1 MSPVF
6 KLSMVAV
13 AITLAACATQES
25 PSASQPGSQAISQP
39 ELQPTPPVAVE
50 PAKTS
55 PPSAPLSDKRVA
67 ESVVSPVLVRSVA
80 PPHPAVAAAPAPAPS
95 PAPAPAIA
103 GAANQV
109 TRAVAPQAY
118 LPAPHVMPHPVPHVQ
133 PNTAKYDQFADN
145 PWRITSEAP
154 LSTFSANVDTGS
166 YANVRRFINRGQL
179 PPKDAVRVEELVNY
193 FSYQFNTTSDHQR
206 RSEHP
211 FLVRTELS
219 PSPWNKDRLIA
230 RVHLQAKDAAKV
242 TLPPANLVFL
252 VDVSGSMGPA
262 DRLPLVQSAIKLLS
276 TQLREQDR
284 LSIVSYANGTRLVL
298 PPTPGNQRSV
308 IAQAVDSL
316 VASGGTHGEAGIRM
330 AYAQAKESF
339 ISGGINR
346 VLLATDGDLNIG
358 VTDRNELKTLVEGE
372 RKKGVSLTTLG
383 VGDSNYN
390 EQLMKLLADHGDGS
404 YHYLDSLQE
413 AHKVLVHQFTSNL
426 APVAQ
431 DVKLQVEFNPA
442 LVAEYRQIGYEL
454 RALTRE
460 QFNDDSVDAG
470 EIGAGHSVIAL
481 YEIVPVG
488 GKRQVDDLRYDQA
501 QGQAQGQAGNARLLA
516 TRMPKS
522 PDVYGD
528 VMHQPTPVISRDVR
542 SNEWAWLKVR
552 YKQPGSKQ
560 SILMEQPIVQTAS
573 EQKQEHDFA
582 LAVAAWGQWL
592 RGHGAIGNMSPK
604 QIAALA
610 QPAVSR
616 DTYGHRAEFM
626 RLVQLS
632 AALKPQ

>member
-1 MSPVF
+1 MR
-6 KLSMVAV
+6 
-13 AITLAACATQES
+13 
-25 PSASQPGSQAISQP
+25 
-39 ELQPTPPVAVE
+39 
-50 PAKTS
+50 PA
-55 PPSAPLSDKRVA
+55 P
-67 ESVVSPVLVRSVA
+67 
-80 PPHPAVAAAPAPAPS
+80 AAAPAPLAHS
-95 PAPAPAIA
+95 YI
-103 GAANQV
+103 
-109 TRAVAPQAY
+109 APQAY
-118 LPAPHVMPHPVPHVQ
+118 LPAPQPVPQVQ
-133 PNTAKYDQFADN
+133 QSTAKYDQFADN

-154 LSTFSANVDTGS
+154 VSTFSANVDTGS

-193 FSYQFNTTSDHQR
+193 FDYRFSSASDHAQR
-206 RSEHP
+206 SEPSSSSRGEHP

-219 PSPWNKDRLIA
+219 PSPWNKERMIA

-252 VDVSGSMGPA
+252 VDVSGSMGPQ

-276 TQLREQDR
+276 SQLREQDR

-298 PPTPGNQRSV
+298 PPTPGTQRHV

-316 VASGGTHGEAGIRM
+316 MAGGGTHGEAGIRM
-330 AYAQAKESF
+330 AYAQAQGSF
-339 ISGGINR
+339 IKGGINR

-442 LVAEYRQIGYEL
+442 KVAEYRQIGYEL

-460 QFNDDSVDAG
+460 QFNDDTVDAG

-488 GKRQVDDLRYDQA
+488 AKGHVDPLRYQN
-501 QGQAQGQAGNARLLA
+501 QSKQ
-516 TRMPKS
+516 TS
-522 PDVYGD
+522 PDARK
-528 VMHQPTPVISRDVR
+528 PSENA
-542 SNEWAWLKVR
+542 SNVATSDEWAWLKLR
-552 YKQPGSKQ
+552 YKQPGQTK
-560 SILMEQPIVQTAS
+560 SILMEQPIAS
-573 EQKQEHDFA
+573 KAQGQQAEHDFA
-582 LAVAAWGQWL
+582 VAVAAWGQWL
-592 RGHGAIGNMSPK
+592 RGHSAIAPMGPK
-604 QIAALA
+604 EIATLA
-610 QPAVSR
+610 QAAVAS
-616 DTYGHRAEFM
+616 DPYGHRAEFM
-626 RLVQLS
+626 RLVKLS
-632 AALKPQ
+632 EALRPQ